1 MEWPYSLAIAI
12 AGLPLMLIIRM
23 WRYSE
28 APLARRLEVLFF
40 CSVFVVSVAATTQL
54 YSPSQIPWHFLAKP
68 PVEAMQSDHR
78 VFSSELAVAPNNS
91 GPSLSEPA
99 LTSAPP
105 EGGIVDNR
113 FKSNGLSGLDGW
125 TAVYDISAHMVYL
138 PNGATLEAH
147 SGLGANL
154 DDPRFVHKRMQGA
167 TPPHVYE
174 LALRE
179 KPFHG
184 VRALRLKPIGGSGD
198 IFGRSGLL
206 AHTYMLGPKGHSNGC
221 VVFKHFNAFLQ
232 AFESGDVKRLVVMA
246 HID

>member
-1 MEWPYSLAIAI
+1 MEWPYSYTIAI
-12 AGLPLMLIIRM
+12 AGLPLALIIWI

-28 APLARRLEVLFF
+28 VPLARRLEVLFF
-40 CSVFVVSVAATTQL
+40 FSVFVGSVAATTQL
-54 YSPSQIPWHFLAKP
+54 HSPSQVPWRFLAKP
-68 PVEAMQSDHR
+68 PVEAMQSDR
-78 VFSSELAVAPNNS
+78 RAFSSELAVSPNNS
-91 GPSLSEPA
+91 GPSHSEPA
-99 LTSAPP
+99 LTYAPP

-113 FKSNGLSGLDGW
+113 FTSNGLSGLDRW
-125 TAVYDISAHMVYL
+125 TAVYDISTHLVYL

-147 SGLGANL
+147 SGRGANL
-154 DDPRFVHKRMQGA
+154 DDPRYVHKRMQGA

-184 VRALRLKPIGGSGD
+184 VRALRLKPIGGNGH

-206 AHTYMLGPKGHSNGC
+206 AHTYMLGPKGDSNGC
-221 VVFKHFNAFLQ
+221 LVFKHYNAFLQ

>member
-1 MEWPYSLAIAI
+1 MDWPYSYTIAI
-12 AGLPLMLIIRM
+12 IGLLVAFFTRI

-28 APLARRLEVLFF
+28 APLARRLEVFFFLSLF
-40 CSVFVVSVAATTQL
+40 VGSVAATTRC
-54 YSPSQIPWHFLAKP
+54 YSPSQILWRFPAKP
-68 PVEAMQSDHR
+68 PADAMQ
-78 VFSSELAVAPNNS
+78 SSELAIAPNDS
-91 GPSLSEPA
+91 GPSLLETAP
-99 LTSAPP
+99 TYAPP
-105 EGGIVDNR
+105 EGGIVEAR
-113 FKSNGLSGLDGW
+113 FASKNLSELDRW

-147 SGLGANL
+147 SGLGVHL
-154 DDPRFVHKRMQGA
+154 DDPRYVHKRMQGA

-184 VRALRLKPIGGSGD
+184 IRALRLKPIGGNGH

-221 VVFKHFNAFLQ
+221 VVFKHYNAFLQ

>member
-1 MEWPYSLAIAI
+1 MDWPYSYTIAI
-12 AGLPLMLIIRM
+12 AGLLLAFFVRI

-28 APLARRLEVLFF
+28 APLARRLEVFFFLSLFAG
-40 CSVFVVSVAATTQL
+40 SVAATTRL
-54 YSPSQIPWHFLAKP
+54 YDPSQLLWRVLAKP
-68 PVEAMQSDHR
+68 PVEATQADQR
-78 VFSSELAVAPNNS
+78 GFSSELAVAPKSS
-91 GPSLSEPA
+91 GPSLSESA
-99 LTSAPP
+99 LTYASP
-105 EGGIVDNR
+105 EGGIVDSR
-113 FKSNGLSGLDGW
+113 FASNGLSGLDRW

-147 SGLGANL
+147 SGLGAHL
-154 DDPRFVHKRMQGA
+154 DDPRYVHKRMQGA

-184 VRALRLKPIGGSGD
+184 IRALRLKPIGGSGH

-221 VVFKHFNAFLQ
+221 VVFKHYNAFLQ